1 MKLTIIWLLILQT
14 LIPSSWAQD
23 PALKVASGW
32 SLKELKVC
40 QKAYRKTPPLWVLPS
55 GFDTRSE
62 NSRGPNRNYIKGE
75 STGSDNPFFV
85 PKRAIVQ
92 LFPSSQSK
100 LENLNS
106 ETLGQADFLRVRVLS
121 VPPKNDKLLESPSGG
136 IKEIIQ
142 PRNKDNPLAAP
153 GDQGFIRYR
162 DLEKLENQSQFIFM
176 VKQDSVLFQFLENRD
191 LGTNAYALK
200 FHQENDKYVVNNCCG
215 DVEHPEKKGT
225 TVKVCRDFAI
235 FKILDANTGEVLN
248 GVSPLEV
255 NCESCYLNGLVAL
268 KKDFLSPLQ
277 NLLNS
282 VSQDSAFKNLNSISR
297 INFVDT
303 RGFVQIPVTPVATD
317 PTIRK
322 GPFGSQHYTA
332 EKGEA
337 DLYMRPESA
346 CAFVRVLEK
355 WQKQE
360 CPRGDANCQVRFGNA
375 SHAHYNSSM
384 AKGAPYWPHFSH
396 DSGECIDIVPMYKE
410 GCDGGCS
417 FHSAS
422 SQNQKMKSLLDLMIA
437 AGADSC
443 FVSHR
448 SLIQGS
454 RGTCT
459 YDSNHDDHLHICFP
473 VKKNSR
479 PNAKL
484 LETCQKG
491 LK

>member
-1 MKLTIIWLLILQT
+1 MKLILNWVLKIHF
-14 LIPSSWAQD
+14 LIPLARAQD
-23 PALKVASGW
+23 PSQRAASGW

-40 QKAYRKTPPLWVLPS
+40 QKAYRKAPPLWVIPT
-55 GFDTRSE
+55 GFDTGTGK
-62 NSRGPNRNYIKGE
+62 SRGPNKNYIKGE
-75 STGSDNPFFV
+75 STDSDSPLFL

-106 ETLGQADFLRVRVLS
+106 QTLKQADYLRVRVLS
-121 VPPKNDKLLESPSGG
+121 VPPQNEKLLESPSGG

-142 PRNKDNPLAAP
+142 PRRRDNPLATP
-153 GDQGFIRYR
+153 GDHGFIRYQ
-162 DLEKLENQSQFIFM
+162 DLEKLENQSQYIFM
-176 VKQDSVLFQFLENRD
+176 VKKDSALFQFLENRN
-191 LGTNAYALK
+191 LGADAFALK
-200 FHQENDKYVVNNCCG
+200 FHQEGDKYVVNNCCG
-215 DVEHPEKKGT
+215 EVDHPEKRGT
-225 TVKVCRDFAI
+225 QVKICRDFAI
-235 FKILDANTGEVLN
+235 FRILDANTGEILDH
-248 GVSPLEV
+248 VSPLEV

-277 NLLNS
+277 NVLKS
-282 VSQDSAFKNLNSISR
+282 VSQDSVFKNLNSISQ

-303 RGFVQIPVTPVATD
+303 RGFIQIPVIPVASD
-317 PTIRK
+317 PSTRK

-346 CAFVRVLEK
+346 CGFVRVLEK

-360 CPRGDANCQVRFGNA
+360 CPRGDASCQVRFGNA

-384 AKGAPYWPHFSH
+384 AQGSPFWPHYSH
-396 DSGECIDIVPMYKE
+396 DTGECIDIVPMYKN

-417 FHSAS
+417 FHSSS

-437 AGADSC
+437 AGADNC
-443 FVSHR
+443 FISHR
-448 SLIQGS
+448 SLIQSS